1 MHLTFHLLE
10 AAAYRHVGN
19 HDGHAVTHGEKPS
32 TVKVRIERDVL
43 AESMAWVA
51 RSLPSRPSVPILAG
65 LLVEAEDGQLVLSG
79 FDYETSVRVTVPAQ
93 VADTGRCIIPGRL
106 AAEISS
112 SLPGLPVDLAVDGT
126 KAQVTCGS
134 SHFALQTLP
143 ADEYPALPDFPATSG
158 TVRSEVLA
166 QAVAQVAIAAGRED
180 TLPILT
186 GVQMEIEGSTI
197 TLLATD
203 RYRLAVRELEWNPR
217 SPEVSAA
224 ALVPARVLAEIAKS
238 MTGTD
243 IVVSLPGAGDGI
255 VGFEGGASGGR
266 RRTTTR
272 LLDGEFPKVRRI
284 IPAEASIATRAR
296 IDTAGLVEAVKR
308 VALVAERN
316 TPVRLTF
323 CDSTLTLDAGTGDA
337 AQASEA
343 VEARVAGEPVTV
355 GFNPTYLLDGLTA
368 IRAPVAQLAFT
379 QAAKAAELTG
389 LQDVDGDPISEFR
402 YVVVPVRLN
411 NWSRD

>member
-10 AAAYRHVGN
+10 AAPCRHVRN
-19 HDGHAVTHGEKPS
+19 HDGSAVTPGDRPA
-32 TVKVRIERDVL
+32 TVKVRVERDVL

-65 LLVEAEDGQLVLSG
+65 LLVEAQDGQLVLSG
-79 FDYETSVRVTVPAQ
+79 FDYETSTRVTVPAQ
-93 VADTGRCIIPGRL
+93 VADPGKCIISGRL
-106 AAEISS
+106 AAEISR
-112 SLPGLPVDLAVDGT
+112 SLPGLSVDLTADGA
-126 KAQVTCGS
+126 KAHVTCGS

-143 ADEYPALPDFPATSG
+143 ADEYPALPDFPAASG
-158 TVRSEVLA
+158 TVRSDVLA
-166 QAVAQVAIAAGRED
+166 QAVAQVAVAAGHED
-180 TLPILT
+180 TLPVLT

-203 RYRLAVRELEWNPR
+203 RYRLAVREFEWNPR

-224 ALVPARVLAEIAKS
+224 ALVPARVLTEIAKAT
-238 MTGTD
+238 TGTD

-255 VGFEGGASGGR
+255 VGFEGGG

-284 IPAEASIATRAR
+284 IPAEAAIATRAR
-296 IDTAGLVEAVKR
+296 IDTADLIEAVKR

-316 TPVRLTF
+316 TPVRLRF
-323 CDSTLTLDAGTGDA
+323 RESTLTLDACTGDEA
-337 AQASEA
+337 RASESL
-343 VEARVAGEPVTV
+343 EAHVDGEPVTV
-355 GFNPTYLLDGLTA
+355 GFNPAYLLDGLNA

-389 LQDVDGDPISEFR
+389 LQDFDGDPISEFR

-411 NWSRD
+411 NWS